1 MEQKS
6 LESLLQQ
13 VKQLQSCSKAKTTG
27 WTEPEIE
34 FFNERA
40 AIREH
45 DGGMSKEDAERM
57 AREDVEAYRHR
68 CECLSVVRMYREKG
82 SEAVKSYLL
91 QVEKHRG
98 SDSAQRLRN
107 DALEMLKTGDKK

>member
-27 WTEPEIE
+27 WTEAEIE

-57 AREDVEAYRHR
+57 ATEDVEAYRHQ
-68 CECLSVVRMYREKG
+68 CEVASVVRMYREKG
-82 SEAVKSYLL
+82 GDAVKSFLL

-98 SDSAQRLRN
+98 SEAAARLREE
-107 DALEMLKTGDKK
+107 ALRKIK